1 MRVQLS
7 TRGRPTQTGQLLG
20 MVVAIIP
27 LVAAWNPIERPN
39 RAVTDGNASLQK
51 GKAED
56 ALARY
61 DQAAAVLPA
70 DPAVH
75 FDRGSALF
83 ALSRYD
89 EAIAELMRATETKSP
104 SLKAAAFYNLGNS
117 YFKAE
122 RYADAIAAYKRSLGL
137 DPGDMR
143 AKWNLEL
150 ALQKKQEEDKKKQE
164 QQDKDKDKDKQDKK
178 DDQKKPDKDKKQ
190 DEKKQEPDAGA
201 PKQEPPKP
209 PQADDAGAEPPPQE
223 EPAAQPKDDK
233 APEMSEIDAVL
244 DSLERSPKDLEK
256 MRARLR
262 AVRRAPPAKDW

>member
-1 MRVQLS
+1 MRVHRPS
-7 TRGRPTQTGQLLG
+7 TKAAHAFPVAMALL
-20 MVVAIIP
+20 P
-27 LVAAWNPIERPN
+27 LLAAWNPLERPN
-39 RAVTDGNASLQK
+39 RAVTEGNASLEK
-51 GKAED
+51 GKAEE
-56 ALARY
+56 ALPHY
-61 DQAAAVLPA
+61 DRAVATLPA
-70 DPAVH
+70 DSAVH
-75 FDRGSALF
+75 FNRGTALF

-89 EAIAELMRATETKSP
+89 EAIAELMKATESKSP

-117 YFKAE
+117 YFKAD
-122 RYADAIAAYKRSLGL
+122 RFADAIAAYKHSLGL
-137 DPGDMR
+137 EPGDMR

-150 ALQKKQEEDKKKQE
+150 ALQKKQEEDKKKQD
-164 QQDKDKDKDKQDKK
+164 QDKDKDNKDKKK
-178 DDQKKPDKDKKQ
+178 QDDQKKQDQDKKQ

-209 PQADDAGAEPPPQE
+209 PQGQDAGPPPPQE

>member
-1 MRVQLS
+1 MRVKPP
-7 TRGRPTQTGQLLG
+7 TPARPAQAGQLLG
-20 MVVAIIP
+20 MVVALIP
-27 LVAAWNPIERPN
+27 LVAAWNPVERPN

-51 GKAED
+51 GKPED
-56 ALARY
+56 ALAHY
-61 DQAAAVLPA
+61 DQAAAALPA

-137 DPGDMR
+137 EPGDMR

-164 QQDKDKDKDKQDKK
+164 QQDKDKDKQDKK
-178 DDQKKPDKDKKQ
+178 DDQKKQDKEKKQ

>member
-1 MRVQLS
+1 VRAFPAVLA
-7 TRGRPTQTGQLLG
+7 LL
-20 MVVAIIP
+20 P
-27 LVAAWNPIERPN
+27 LLAAWNPLERPN

-51 GKAED
+51 GKAEE
-56 ALARY
+56 ALAHY
-61 DQAAAVLPA
+61 DQAVAALPA
-70 DPAVH
+70 DPGVH
-75 FDRGSALF
+75 FNRGTALF

-89 EAIAELMRATETKSP
+89 EAIAELMRATESKSP

-117 YFKAE
+117 HFKAE

-137 DPGDMR
+137 EPGDMR

-150 ALQKKQEEDKKKQE
+150 ALQKKQDEDKKKQE
-164 QQDKDKDKDKQDKK
+164 QQDQKDKDKKDEQKKQ
-178 DDQKKPDKDKKQ
+178 DDQKKQDQDKKQ
-190 DEKKQEPDAGA
+190 DEKTQEPDAGA
-201 PKQEPPKP
+201 PEQQPPKP
-209 PQADDAGAEPPPQE
+209 PQGQDAGTQPPPQE
-223 EPAAQPKDDK
+223 EPAAQPKGDK

>member
-1 MRVQLS
+1 M
-7 TRGRPTQTGQLLG
+7 RGRWTAAQGLAAVIALL
-20 MVVAIIP
+20 P
-27 LVAAWNPIERPN
+27 LLAAWNPLQRPN
-39 RAVTDGNASLQK
+39 RAVTEGNASLQK
-51 GKAED
+51 GKAEE
-56 ALARY
+56 ALAHY
-61 DQAAAVLPA
+61 DQAAAALPA

-75 FDRGSALF
+75 FNRGTALY
-83 ALSRYD
+83 ALSRYE
-89 EAIAELMRATETKSP
+89 EAIAELMRATESKSP
-104 SLKAAAFYNLGNS
+104 SLKASAFYNLGNS
-117 YFKAE
+117 YFQAG

-137 DPGDMR
+137 EPGDMR

-150 ALQKKQEEDKKKQE
+150 ALQKKQEEDKKKEE
-164 QQDKDKDKDKQDKK
+164 QQDKDKQDQQKK
-178 DDQKKPDKDKKQ
+178 PDDQKKQDKDKKP
-190 DEKKQEPDAGA
+190 DDKKPDDKRPEPDAGA

-209 PQADDAGAEPPPQE
+209 PQGQDAGSPPPPQE

>member
-1 MRVQLS
+1 MSVNRRAARAAHAFPVALA
-7 TRGRPTQTGQLLG
+7 LL
-20 MVVAIIP
+20 P
-27 LVAAWNPIERPN
+27 LLAAWNPLERPN

-51 GKAED
+51 GKAEE
-56 ALARY
+56 ALAHY
-61 DQAAAVLPA
+61 DRAVAALPA
-70 DPAVH
+70 DPGVH
-75 FDRGSALF
+75 FNRGTALF
-83 ALSRYD
+83 ALSRYE
-89 EAIAELMRATETKSP
+89 EAIAELMRATEGKSP

-137 DPGDMR
+137 EPGDMR

-150 ALQKKQEEDKKKQE
+150 ALQKKQDEDKKKQE
-164 QQDKDKDKDKQDKK
+164 QGDKDKDKKKQ
-178 DDQKKPDKDKKQ
+178 DDQKKQDQDKKQ

-209 PQADDAGAEPPPQE
+209 PQGQDAGAQPPPQE

>member
-1 MRVQLS
+1 MRAKWTAAQGLA
-7 TRGRPTQTGQLLG
+7 
-20 MVVAIIP
+20 VVAAMLP
-27 LVAAWNPIERPN
+27 LLAAWNPLERPN

-51 GKAED
+51 GKAEE
-56 ALARY
+56 ALAHY
-61 DQAAAVLPA
+61 DQAAATLPA

-75 FDRGSALF
+75 YNRGTALF

-89 EAIAELMRATETKSP
+89 EAIAELMRATETKST

-122 RYADAIAAYKRSLGL
+122 RYADAIAAYRRSLGL
-137 DPGDMR
+137 EPGDMR

-150 ALQKKQEEDKKKQE
+150 ALQKKQDEDKKKQE
-164 QQDKDKDKDKQDKK
+164 QQDKDKKKQDEQKK
-178 DDQKKPDKDKKQ
+178 PDDQKKQDKKQ
-190 DEKKQEPDAGA
+190 DEGKKQEPDAGA
-201 PKQEPPKP
+201 PKEEPPKP
-209 PQADDAGAEPPPQE
+209 PQGQDAGSQPPPQE

>member
-1 MRVQLS
+1 MRVK
-7 TRGRPTQTGQLLG
+7 RRAAKAARVPVAVALL
-20 MVVAIIP
+20 P
-27 LVAAWNPIERPN
+27 LLAAWNPLERPN

-61 DQAAAVLPA
+61 DQAAAALPA

-75 FDRGSALF
+75 YDRGTALF

-89 EAIAELMRATETKSP
+89 EAIAELMRATESKSP
-104 SLKAAAFYNLGNS
+104 PLKAAAFYNLGNS

-137 DPGDMR
+137 EPGDMR

-164 QQDKDKDKDKQDKK
+164 QQDKDKDKQDQQKK
-178 DDQKKPDKDKKQ
+178 PDDQKKQDKKQ
-190 DEKKQEPDAGA
+190 DEKKPEPDAGA
-201 PKQEPPKP
+201 PKQEPPK
-209 PQADDAGAEPPPQE
+209 GRGRWR
-223 EPAAQPKDDK
+223 PAA
-233 APEMSEIDAVL
+233 A
-244 DSLERSPKDLEK
+244 
-256 MRARLR
+256 ARGT
-262 AVRRAPPAKDW
+262 RRAAQG

>member
-1 MRVQLS
+1 MRVKW
-7 TRGRPTQTGQLLG
+7 TAARGLTAVAALL
-20 MVVAIIP
+20 P
-27 LVAAWNPIERPN
+27 LLAAWNPLQRPN

-51 GKAED
+51 GKAEE
-56 ALARY
+56 ALAHY
-61 DQAAAVLPA
+61 DQAVAALPA

-75 FDRGSALF
+75 YNRGTALA

-89 EAIAELMRATETKSP
+89 EAIAELMRATESKSP
-104 SLKAAAFYNLGNS
+104 SLKASAFYNLGNS
-117 YFKAE
+117 YFQAG

-137 DPGDMR
+137 EPGDMR

-150 ALQKKQEEDKKKQE
+150 ALQKKQDEDKKKQE
-164 QQDKDKDKDKQDKK
+164 QQDKDNKPDDQKKQDKDK
-178 DDQKKPDKDKKQ
+178 DDQKKQDKDKKP

-209 PQADDAGAEPPPQE
+209 PQGQDAGAQPPPQE

>member
-1 MRVQLS
+1 MRVHRPS
-7 TRGRPTQTGQLLG
+7 TKAAHAFPVAMALL
-20 MVVAIIP
+20 P
-27 LVAAWNPIERPN
+27 LLAAWNPLERPN

-61 DQAAAVLPA
+61 DQAAAALPA

-75 FDRGSALF
+75 YDRGTALF

-89 EAIAELMRATETKSP
+89 EAIAELMRATESKSP
-104 SLKAAAFYNLGNS
+104 SLKASAFYNLGNS

-122 RYADAIAAYKRSLGL
+122 RYADAVAAYKRSLGME
-137 DPGDMR
+137 PGDMR

-164 QQDKDKDKDKQDKK
+164 QQDKDKDKQDQQKK
-178 DDQKKPDKDKKQ
+178 SDDQKKQDKDKKQ
-190 DEKKQEPDAGA
+190 DEKKPEPDAGA

-209 PQADDAGAEPPPQE
+209 PQGQDAGVQPPPQE

-244 DSLERSPKDLEK
+244 DSLERSP
-256 MRARLR
+256 
-262 AVRRAPPAKDW
+262 